1 MNKFDISDIPSEY
14 PFPTRVL
21 VLPILYSLQRSTK
34 NFGWNSDIRNVFQIF
49 QSNLDSFRFM
59 IKVVLVFYFLLAFL
73 KLVFFFYFSLYWASS
88 IIWNPATGSA
98 SSFLVRSLCRFEAG
112 RSSEPCRLTGKKIV
126 LRHDLEIKV

>member
-73 KLVFFFYFSLYWASS
+73 KLVFFFIFPCTELVALFGIQLQDQPPASWWEVSVGLKQAGALSLAGWQERKLYWGM
-88 IIWNPATGSA
+88 I
-98 SSFLVRSLCRFEAG
+98 
-112 RSSEPCRLTGKKIV
+112 
-126 LRHDLEIKV
+126 